1 MGSGRSRTRRAW
13 FSQTR
18 ERNRMTKI
26 GHGGDLGSPSS
37 CVQLSSDSLQREQP
51 SPAGGL
57 GCLRPGRGRGR
68 PAGPSASGRP
78 CLPDVEGVG
87 RPLARAAGENGGAWR
102 APPPLLATERTLG
115 SARPPG
121 LLGSS
126 LLAGERVRE
135 LPAPSRH
142 PWRLGRVT
150 TCIPRP
156 HQLLSLLQP
165 VTTCP
170 ACRTRGVGAVGK
182 GQNNREP
189 SQQGLR
195 GARGRR
201 APRPGCRW
209 GATTWG
215 PGAGARGPLPATEE
229 AIASQW
235 CRWHLRGPTR
245 DPRGGWPGAEP
256 HTDFPGVAGDPGS
269 HGRCTDHFRDSS
281 HVNTM
286 VCAAAAFL
294 HCTRGPARHPPLCLP
309 GFLQAGE
316 GGVPG
321 HQFGSRGACTAPVH

>member
-1 MGSGRSRTRRAW
+1 MAVTSEVPPAA
-13 FSQTR
+13 
-18 ERNRMTKI
+18 
-26 GHGGDLGSPSS
+26 SS
-37 CVQLSSDSLQREQP
+37 CPATACSGN
-51 SPAGGL
+51 SPLLL
-57 GCLRPGRGRGR
+57 G
-68 PAGPSASGRP
+68 
-78 CLPDVEGVG
+78 
-87 RPLARAAGENGGAWR
+87 ARAASGQGGGGAGPP
-102 APPPLLATERTLG
+102 APPLLDARVCQTSRGSGALSPGLRGRTAARGGPHRLLLATERTLG

-142 PWRLGRVT
+142 PWRLGRVS

-201 APRPGCRW
+201 APRPGCRR

-229 AIASQW
+229 AIASRW
-235 CRWHLRGPTR
+235 RRWHPRGPTR
-245 DPRGGWPGAEP
+245 DPGEAGQAQNLTP
-256 HTDFPGVAGDPGS
+256 TFPASLG
-269 HGRCTDHFRDSS
+269 
-281 HVNTM
+281 
-286 VCAAAAFL
+286 
-294 HCTRGPARHPPLCLP
+294 TRGHTVAAQTISGTHPTLTPWSVRRPPSSTAHGDLP
-309 GFLQAGE
+309 GTHPCVFLVSCRLGRVVSQDTSLGAV
-316 GGVPG
+316 VPAL
-321 HQFGSRGACTAPVH
+321 HLI

>member
-1 MGSGRSRTRRAW
+1 MAVTSEVPPAA
-13 FSQTR
+13 
-18 ERNRMTKI
+18 
-26 GHGGDLGSPSS
+26 SS
-37 CVQLSSDSLQREQP
+37 CPATACSGN
-51 SPAGGL
+51 SPLLL
-57 GCLRPGRGRGR
+57 G
-68 PAGPSASGRP
+68 
-78 CLPDVEGVG
+78 
-87 RPLARAAGENGGAWR
+87 ARAASGQGGGGAGPP
-102 APPPLLATERTLG
+102 APPLLDARVCQTSRGSGALSPGLRGRTAACGGPHRLLLATERTLG

-201 APRPGCRW
+201 APRPGCRR

-215 PGAGARGPLPATEE
+215 PG
-229 AIASQW
+229 
-235 CRWHLRGPTR
+235 
-245 DPRGGWPGAEP
+245 PGAEGASASYGGGDRVSMVQVASEGP
-256 HTDFPGVAGDPGS
+256 HEGSPGRLARRRTSHRLSRRRWGPGVTRSLHRPFPGLIP
-269 HGRCTDHFRDSS
+269 R
-281 HVNTM
+281 
-286 VCAAAAFL
+286 
-294 HCTRGPARHPPLCLP
+294 
-309 GFLQAGE
+309 
-316 GGVPG
+316 
-321 HQFGSRGACTAPVH
+321 

>member
-1 MGSGRSRTRRAW
+1 MAVTSEVPPAA
-13 FSQTR
+13 
-18 ERNRMTKI
+18 
-26 GHGGDLGSPSS
+26 SS
-37 CVQLSSDSLQREQP
+37 CPATACSGN
-51 SPAGGL
+51 SPLLL
-57 GCLRPGRGRGR
+57 G
-68 PAGPSASGRP
+68 
-78 CLPDVEGVG
+78 
-87 RPLARAAGENGGAWR
+87 ARAASGQGGGGAGPP
-102 APPPLLATERTLG
+102 APPLLDARVCQTSRGSGALSPGLRGRTAARGGPHRLLLATERTLG

-121 LLGSS
+121 LLRSS

-201 APRPGCRW
+201 APRPGCRR